1 MVTVSVACD
10 AIYAPLLCTAGSLQ
24 FTFKHPIASCV
35 MTFIVASSGSI
46 LANLALARPPLE
58 AVVNGWAVLACS
70 LCW

>member
-1 MVTVSVACD
+1 MHVFT
-10 AIYAPLLCTAGSLQ
+10 GSLQ

-58 AVVNGWAVLACS
+58 TVVNGWAVLTCL